1 MSTFLHSVSQQIRR
15 RWFYGLM
22 SLIVA
27 IGIGVATPRP
37 GQALSLVDLI
47 FNGIQYVQLSN
58 MSDRQE
64 IELGERINQQ
74 LVNHE
79 FRLSRNSRV
88 NAYVNDIGQR
98 LVPFSDRP
106 DIPYHFQVVNDNQIN
121 AFATMGGY
129 VYVTTGLIREASNE
143 AELAGVI
150 GHEIGHIAGRHAVN
164 QMRDA
169 ALAQGIAG
177 ALGVRQDVLVNLGV
191 ELALRLPAS
200 RGDEYNAD
208 ERGFNN
214 LGRAGYSQAGLVTFM
229 QKLVGHRS
237 APTIL
242 STHPAAE
249 DRVARL
255 QAMLDSSA
263 VSGASAGLD
272 GAAYRSRIS
281 SL

>member
-1 MSTFLHSVSQQIRR
+1 MSNFLLSLTQHIRR
-15 RWFYGLM
+15 RWFYGLI

-27 IGIGVATPRP
+27 IGLGVATPRP
-37 GQALSLVDLI
+37 GQALSLFDLI
-47 FNGIQYVQLSN
+47 LNGIEYVQLAN

-64 IELGERINQQ
+64 IDLGGQINQQ
-74 LVNHE
+74 LVNRE
-79 FRLSRNSRV
+79 FQLSRNSRI
-88 NAYVNDIGQR
+88 NSYVNGIGQN
-98 LVPFSDRP
+98 LVPTSDRP
-106 DIPYHFQVVNDNQIN
+106 DIPYHFQVINDNQIN

-150 GHEIGHIAGRHAVN
+150 GHEIGHISGRHAVN
-164 QMRDA
+164 QLRDA
-169 ALAQGIAG
+169 ALTQGIAE
-177 ALGVRQDVLVNLGV
+177 ALGVRQDALVNLGV
-191 ELALRLPAS
+191 DLALNLPAS

-208 ERGFNN
+208 ERSFNN
-214 LGRAGYSQAGLVTFM
+214 LGRAGYAQSGLVTFM
-229 QKLVGHRS
+229 QKLVGQSS

-242 STHPAAE
+242 STHPAAA

-255 QAMLDSSA
+255 REMLDSSA

-272 GAAYRSRIS
+272 NTAYRSRIS

>member
-1 MSTFLHSVSQQIRR
+1 MSTFLHSVTQQIRR
-15 RWFYGLM
+15 RWSYGLL
-22 SLIVA
+22 SLIFA
-27 IGIGVATPRP
+27 IGVGVATPRP
-37 GQALSLVDLI
+37 GQAFSLVDLI

-64 IELGERINQQ
+64 IQLGGRINQQ

-88 NAYVNDIGQR
+88 NGYVNDIGQR
-98 LVPFSDRP
+98 LVPASDRP
-106 DIPYHFQVVNDNQIN
+106 NIPYHFQVVNDDQIN

-129 VYVTTGLIREASNE
+129 VYVTTGLIKEASNE

-150 GHEIGHIAGRHAVN
+150 GHEVGHIAGRHAVN

-208 ERGFNN
+208 ERGFNT
-214 LGRAGYSQAGLVTFM
+214 LGRAGYAQAGLVTFM
-229 QKLVGHRS
+229 QKLVGRGS

-242 STHPAAE
+242 STHPAAS

-255 QAMLDSSA
+255 QEMLDSSA
-263 VSGASAGLD
+263 ATSANAGLD

>member
-1 MSTFLHSVSQQIRR
+1 MSTFLHSITQQIRR
-15 RWFYGLM
+15 RWFYGLV

-27 IGIGVATPRP
+27 IGLGVATPRP
-37 GQALSLVDLI
+37 SQAQSLFDLI
-47 FNGIQYVQLSN
+47 FNGIQYVQLSS

-64 IELGERINQQ
+64 VDLGAKINRQ
-74 LVNHE
+74 LLNSE

-98 LVPFSDRP
+98 LVPASDRP
-106 DIPYHFQVVNDNQIN
+106 NIPYHIQVVNDNQIN

-177 ALGVRQDVLVNLGV
+177 ALGVRQDFLVNLGV

-214 LGRAGYSQAGLVTFM
+214 LGRAGYAQSGLVTFM
-229 QKLVGHRS
+229 QKLVGQRS

-242 STHPAAE
+242 STHPAAA

-255 QAMLDSSA
+255 QTMLDSSA
-263 VSGASAGLD
+263 TAGASAGLD

>member
-1 MSTFLHSVSQQIRR
+1 MSTFLHSVTQQIRR
-15 RWFYGLM
+15 RWFYGLI
-22 SLIVA
+22 SLIFA
-27 IGIGVATPRP
+27 IGVGVATPRP
-37 GQALSLVDLI
+37 GQALSWVDLL

-64 IELGERINQQ
+64 IELGGQINQQ
-74 LVNHE
+74 IVNNE

-88 NAYVNDIGQR
+88 NNYVNDIGQR
-98 LVPFSDRP
+98 LAPASDRP
-106 DIPYHFQVVNDNQIN
+106 NIPYHFQVVSDNQIN

-129 VYVTTGLIREASNE
+129 VYVTTGLIKEASNE

-164 QMRDA
+164 QLRDA
-169 ALAQGIAG
+169 TLAQGIAG
-177 ALGVRQDVLVNLGV
+177 ALGVEQDVLVNLGV

-214 LGRAGYSQAGLVTFM
+214 LGRAGYAQAGLVTFM
-229 QKLVGHRS
+229 QKLVGRGS
-237 APTIL
+237 TPTIL
-242 STHPAAE
+242 STHPAAS

-255 QAMLDSSA
+255 QTMLDSSA
-263 VSGASAGLD
+263 SASANSGLD
-272 GAAYRSRIS
+272 AAAYRTRIN